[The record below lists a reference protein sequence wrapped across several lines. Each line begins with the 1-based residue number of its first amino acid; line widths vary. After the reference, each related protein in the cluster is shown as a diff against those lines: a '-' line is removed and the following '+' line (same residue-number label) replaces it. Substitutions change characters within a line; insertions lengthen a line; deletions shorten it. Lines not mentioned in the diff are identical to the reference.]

1 MLVDELSKSMQPGK
15 QTDLILL
22 DLNMALDKV
31 YHEKNT
37 IEIPL
42 LRHNGEHFKLD

>member
-22 DLNMALDKV
+22 DFSKALDKV
-31 YHEKNT
+31 DHEKIIIKT
-37 IEIPL
+37 PL
-42 LRHNGEHFKLD
+42 LRHKGERSKLD